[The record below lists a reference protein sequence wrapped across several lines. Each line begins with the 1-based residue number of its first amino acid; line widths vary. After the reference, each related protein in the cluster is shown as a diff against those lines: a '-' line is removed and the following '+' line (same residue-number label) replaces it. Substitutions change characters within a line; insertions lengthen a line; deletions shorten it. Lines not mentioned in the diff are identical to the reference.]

1 VNRIAVIAAV
11 MGLFVMAI
19 VGIVQGVPEEDVAVR
34 ALMGAIL
41 LYVIIRVAGQIMAK
55 VLAHALVQEAARVAA
70 AAAEN
75 EDSAEG
81 SSKHDASR

>member
-1 VNRIAVIAAV
+1 MNRIAVIAAV
-11 MGLFVMAI
+11 MGLFAMAI

-41 LYVIIRVAGQIMAK
+41 LYVVIRVAGQVVAK
-55 VLAHALVQEAARVAA
+55 ILAHALVREAARVA

-81 SSKHDASR
+81 SSDHDASR